1 MDGQRQ
7 NIFLIGFMG
16 VGKSTVA
23 EMLCERL
30 GTTQIEMD
38 QVIVD
43 QQDMAISDI
52 FDEYGEKYFRKL
64 ETDLLKELKLKA
76 GQVVSC
82 GGGVVLREENVEIMK
97 SCGHIVL
104 LKADP
109 ETIYERVKD
118 SSHRPLLNGNMSI
131 QYIKELMEER
141 EEAYEDAADIK
152 VTTDDRSVEAIVD
165 SICRKLKLD
174 R

>member
-1 MDGQRQ
+1 MDGHRR

-23 EMLCERL
+23 EKLCERL
-30 GTTQIEMD
+30 GATQIEMD
-38 QVIVD
+38 QVIVE

-64 ETDLLKELKLKA
+64 ETDLLLELKEKDNL
-76 GQVVSC
+76 VISC
-82 GGGVVLREENVEIMK
+82 GGGVVLKEENVDIMK
-97 SCGHIVL
+97 ECGRIVL

-118 SSHRPLLNGNMSI
+118 STHRPLLNGNMSLH
-131 QYIKELMEER
+131 YIEELMEER
-141 EEAYEDAADIK
+141 EEAYEEAADIK
-152 VTTDDRSVEAIVD
+152 VTTDNRSVDSIVD

>member
-1 MDGQRQ
+1 M
-7 NIFLIGFMG
+7 
-16 VGKSTVA
+16 A
-23 EMLCERL
+23 EELCKRL
-30 GTTQIEMD
+30 GATQVEMD
-38 QVIVD
+38 QVIVE

-64 ETDLLKELKLKA
+64 ETDLLLELKEKDN
-76 GQVVSC
+76 QVISC
-82 GGGVVLREENVEIMK
+82 GGGVVLKEENVDIMK
-97 SCGHIVL
+97 SCGRIVL

-118 SSHRPLLNGNMSI
+118 STHRPLLNGNMSL
-131 QYIKELMEER
+131 QYIEELMEER
-141 EEAYEDAADIK
+141 EEAYEEAADIK
-152 VTTDDRSVEAIVD
+152 VTTDDRSIDSIVD